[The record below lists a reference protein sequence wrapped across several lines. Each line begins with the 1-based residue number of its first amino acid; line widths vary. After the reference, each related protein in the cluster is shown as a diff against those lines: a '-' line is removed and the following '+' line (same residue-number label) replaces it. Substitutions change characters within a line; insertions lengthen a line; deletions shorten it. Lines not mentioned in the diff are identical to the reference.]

1 MATCFSFV
9 STIHRSLAGVMFSFF
24 VVAHSLLLLRSCT
37 FQDFSTI
44 LDIASTNAGG
54 DGAADATAV
63 SFGECCM
70 FVCYLS
76 KSTPTHHQP
85 PRQHRPKL
93 DQQLTIITLT
103 LFLASYWLA
112 ISYCSCCFWQPGY
125 RHSFFVVPFLFLFF
139 FFFCGK
145 NVAAPAADDADQWT
159 RTTTT

>member
-9 STIHRSLAGVMFSFF
+9 STIHRSLAGVMFVLFF
-24 VVAHSLLLLRSCT
+24 VVPHSLLLLLRSCS

-44 LDIASTNAGG
+44 LAIASTDAG
-54 DGAADATAV
+54 GAADAVAV

-76 KSTPTHHQP
+76 KNTPPQHQP
-85 PRQHRPKL
+85 PHQHRPKL

-112 ISYCSCCFWQPGY
+112 ISYCSCCFWQPCY
-125 RHSFFVVPFLFLFF
+125 SHSFFVVPFLFFF
-139 FFFCGK
+139 FVCGK

-159 RTTTT
+159 RTTT